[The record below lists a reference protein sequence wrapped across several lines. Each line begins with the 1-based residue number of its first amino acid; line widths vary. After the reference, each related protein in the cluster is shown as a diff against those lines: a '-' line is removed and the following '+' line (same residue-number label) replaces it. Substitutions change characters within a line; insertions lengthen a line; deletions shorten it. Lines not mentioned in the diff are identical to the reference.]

1 MEDFS
6 EINRN
11 LNKKILST
19 PKFDKNVFG
28 FKGELISIDS
38 YIINIILNDKNEKF
52 ETANFSLCNT
62 EGEVLEN
69 LYKIESSSIGNI
81 NLNFNKKETELN
93 FLKSFVSEIIEEKYK
108 TSNSIGL
115 FKNKIEKKLNDI
127 KEEIYKCND
136 INKFNLYE
144 RFLKKFNTDAIPE
157 FLKRKYS

>member
-1 MEDFS
+1 MKK
-6 EINRN
+6 
-11 LNKKILST
+11 NKK
-19 PKFDKNVFG
+19 
-28 FKGELISIDS
+28 LIK
-38 YIINIILNDKNEKF
+38 NIILNDINEKF
-52 ETANFSLCNT
+52 EIANFSLCNT

-115 FKNKIEKKLNDI
+115 LKNKIEKKLNDI

-136 INKFNLYE
+136 INKFNLY
-144 RFLKKFNTDAIPE
+144 
-157 FLKRKYS
+157 